1 MKTIL
6 ASALALGLMT
16 SAAVA
21 RPVALGDA
29 QLDQIKAGEAIAVVV
44 ECING
49 SCQTVESRGPVAIVR
64 CVNGVC
70 EVVRCRR

>member
-21 RPVALGDA
+21 QPVALGDA
-29 QLDQIKAGEAIAVVV
+29 QLDKIKAGATATVTRCV
-44 ECING
+44 NG
-49 SCQTVESRGPVAIVR
+49 SCQTVTSTGPVAIVA
-64 CVNGVC
+64 CSDAGC
-70 EVVRCRR
+70 EVIR